1 MSLTDAILALSLF
14 ANLWLSLALKEERNR
29 DTAAWKRVLK
39 NLEDSLYA

>member
-29 DTAAWKRVLK
+29 NTAAWKKALK
-39 NLEDSLYA
+39 HLEDSIYA